1 MALTTITHLGGLTLY
16 ILHHSIDASERG
28 CRSFTRCIQVTSLVT
43 PCAEDG
49 FFGRL
54 EVDINR
60 FIHNFQPLAHN
71 DFQLL
76 SSVI

>member
-1 MALTTITHLGGLTLY
+1 MYCVLEIMNGLREGMNKK
-16 ILHHSIDASERG
+16 IKSEDKVLHCKGEVRNFIM
-28 CRSFTRCIQVTSLVT
+28 TSLVT